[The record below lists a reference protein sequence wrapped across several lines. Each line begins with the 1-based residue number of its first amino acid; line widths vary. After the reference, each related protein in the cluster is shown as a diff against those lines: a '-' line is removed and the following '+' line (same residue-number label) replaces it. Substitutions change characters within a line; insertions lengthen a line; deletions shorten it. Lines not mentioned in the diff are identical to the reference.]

1 MKKTALVIGSTGLVG
16 RLLVLNL
23 LEDNCFEKII
33 SFSRRSLDINHSKL
47 REYLIDFEEVNK
59 WKEWVRGDVLFS
71 ALGTTIKQAGSKAA
85 QYKVDFTYQYEV
97 ARIAAENQVSRYVL
111 VSSLGAD
118 PTSRIFYSRMK
129 GELDEAVRKLGFEKI
144 SIVRPSALKGER
156 EKERKSERIV
166 IAVTGSVIKIL
177 PFLKKY
183 QPIDAG
189 IVARAMINISM
200 DESEEKYR
208 IFNNDVLFKLAGNSI
223 ND

>member
-1 MKKTALVIGSTGLVG
+1 LKKTALVIGSTGLVG